1 MKLMDTYFK
10 EQEDH
15 ANLYGKDKS
24 IILMQVG
31 SFFEAYQQDT
41 RGFDLDII
49 SDITNCNISKKD
61 GVRMLGFPL
70 QSLNKYLNMLVNEGF
85 QVKVIEQNAIAKIHG
100 KVNEKTNGKIER
112 YTKGIYSK
120 GTIIDLDNKDNN
132 YILSLWLEKDDNNLD
147 IIGVTICDISTG
159 ILEIKDCLCDQQD
172 TYQALDEIATYI
184 NTYNPSEVILGSS
197 QDCTWTKDKIKYLEL
212 EDKKYYIAN
221 TNNKLYHKLQYQKH
235 ELSKIFN
242 QKNPIEYLEI
252 EQYHYGRISLM
263 MLLEYI
269 EHHNKDLLK
278 NLNNIQNYNNNSY
291 LYLGNNA
298 IQQLHVLSSDPNQNK
313 VGNKYKSLYDVV
325 NFTLTPMGRRFLKK
339 ELSHPLI
346 NPDSIKAR
354 YDLIKKFKEY
364 IEPIKSDFQYVC
376 DMEKMHKKLISGELH
391 PTELHR
397 WIVSYNRIISLYK
410 KIGKIYKLID
420 ESALEIYDILNKTF
434 DLETLPGYSNSNNI
448 TNIFL
453 PGISKE
459 IDELQSKI
467 DENRKVFKDLAK
479 FIEDFPSG
487 GKKTINCKVEFNER
501 DGYHLI
507 TTKKRWKELE
517 EDFGMS
523 SKVISGISIK
533 ELTGKDNSASGTK
546 IFSEKLIKT
555 SGELIKKEYEIIDK
569 IQEKYKEYCINFCDK
584 YKKQINSIIQWV
596 SYVDFIYSGAM
607 CIEKY
612 KYSIPVIEDT
622 KESWFICE
630 KIRHPIV
637 ERLSDNYVPFDM
649 ELGLTNNNGYNGIT
663 LFGLNSAGKSTLQKS
678 VGLNI
683 ILAQMGY
690 PVACVKLKFSP
701 YHSLFTRISGNDNL
715 FKGLSSFTVE
725 MLEIRNILKRTNNRS
740 LIIADEVCRGTEYE
754 SGLIIVLTMIK
765 LLSEKKANFITASHL
780 HELVNHEMYKK
791 LDNIRSFHIKIL
803 YNEKTNVITYNR
815 ELCPGSGDNFYGLLV
830 AKSLID
836 DREFLQIST
845 DIKNSM
851 VTTKKDTSKYNS
863 KIVKDECSVCHKKVR
878 DQSSEVSLETHHIVF
893 QKDAVNNMINEYQHK
908 NTQSN
913 LVVICQ
919 KCHDDVD
926 RGNINIV
933 GKVETSVG
941 EELIIDI
948 DENKKVISTEKTELE
963 KRVIEL
969 SQKKFSQKMIKE
981 KLSNENINLSVS
993 KISKIILEHNH
1004 Q

>member
-1 MKLMDTYFK
+1 MKLIDTYFK
-10 EQEDH
+10 ELDEH
-15 ANLYGKDKS
+15 AELYGKDKA

-31 SFFEAYQQDT
+31 SFYEAYQNET
-41 RGFDLDII
+41 KGFDLDII
-49 SDITNCNISKKD
+49 SEITNCNVSKKD

-70 QSLNKYLNMLVNEGF
+70 QSLNKFLNMLVNEGF
-85 QVKVIEQNAIAKIHG
+85 QVKVIEQNAIGKIHG
-100 KVNEKTNGKIER
+100 KINEKINGKVER
-112 YTKGIYSK
+112 FTKGVYSK
-120 GTIIDLDNKDNN
+120 GTMIDLDNKDNN

-147 IIGVTICDISTG
+147 IIGVTICDIGTG
-159 ILEIKDCLCDQQD
+159 VLEIKDCLCDAQD
-172 TYQALDEIATYI
+172 NYQALDEIASYI
-184 NTYNPSEVILGSS
+184 NTYNPSEVILGCA
-197 QDCTWTKDKIKYLEL
+197 DPDYIWTPSKLKYLEL
-212 EDKKYYIAN
+212 EDKKYYISN
-221 TNNKLYHKLQYQKH
+221 TSNKLYAKIAYQKH

-252 EQYHYGRISLM
+252 DQYHYGRISLM

-278 NLNNIQNYNNNSY
+278 NLTNVQNYNNTSY

-313 VGNKYKSLYDVV
+313 IGNRYKSLYDVI

-339 ELSHPLI
+339 ELAHPLI
-346 NPDSIKAR
+346 NPESIQAR
-354 YDLIKKFKEY
+354 YDLVVKFSKFLVEIKEDLQY
-364 IEPIKSDFQYVC
+364 IC
-376 DMEKMHKKLISGELH
+376 DMEKMHKKLISGDLH
-391 PTELHR
+391 PTELYR
-397 WIVSYNRIISLYK
+397 WSISYNRIINLHK
-410 KIGKIYKLID
+410 KIGKLYRLSD
-420 ESALEIYDILNKTF
+420 ESALEIYKILDKTF
-434 DLETLPGYSNSNNI
+434 DIEKLPSYSSVSNGSNI

-453 PGISKE
+453 PGFDKE
-459 IDELQSKI
+459 IDDLQTKI
-467 DENRKVFKDLAK
+467 DENRNSLKDLAK
-479 FIEDFPSG
+479 FIEEYNTP
-487 GKKTINCKVEFNER
+487 KKSINCRVEFNER

-507 TTKKRWKELE
+507 TTKKRWKEIE
-517 EDFGMS
+517 ESFKTNNKMIG
-523 SKVISGISIK
+523 GIVIK
-533 ELTGKDNSASGTK
+533 ELVGKDNAATSTK
-546 IFSEKLIKT
+546 IFSDKLCKI
-555 SGELIKKEYEIIDK
+555 SSELIKKEHDIVDK
-569 IQEKYKEYCINFCDK
+569 IQEKYREYCISFCEK
-584 YKKQINSIIQWV
+584 YKKQINSCISWI

-607 CIEKY
+607 CMDKY
-612 KYSIPVIEDT
+612 KYSIPVLQKSDN
-622 KESWFICE
+622 SWFKCE

-649 ELGLTNNNGYNGIT
+649 ELGLTQSTDTKESYTGIT

-690 PVACVKLKFSP
+690 PVACVKLEYSP

-715 FKGLSSFTVE
+715 FKGLSSFSVE

-780 HELVNHEMYKK
+780 HELVKHDMYKN
-791 LDNIRSFHIKIL
+791 LTNVRSFHIKIL

-845 DIKNSM
+845 DIKNTM
-851 VTTKKDTSKYNS
+851 VTTKKDTSKYNLN
-863 KIVKDECSVCHKKVR
+863 IIKDECSICHKKVK
-878 DQSSEVSLETHHIVF
+878 DNSSEVSLETHHIIF
-893 QKDAVNNMINEYQHK
+893 QKDAVNNMINEYEHK
-908 NTQSN
+908 NSSKN

-926 RGNINIV
+926 RGKINIL
-933 GKVETSVG
+933 GKVETSAG
-941 EELIIDI
+941 EELVIIPQEDI
-948 DENKKVISTEKTELE
+948 EKK
-963 KRVIEL
+963 VIEL
-969 SQKKFSQKMIKE
+969 SKKKFSQKMIKE
-981 KLSNENINLSVS
+981 KLSKENINLSVS
-993 KISKIILEHNH
+993 KIGKIISNNN
-1004 Q
+1004 

>member
-10 EQEDH
+10 ELEDH
-15 ANLYGKDKS
+15 AELYGKEKS

-31 SFFEAYQQDT
+31 SFYEAYQNET
-41 RGFDLDII
+41 KGFDLDII
-49 SDITNCNISKKD
+49 SEITNCNVSKKD

-70 QSLNKYLNMLVNEGF
+70 QSLHKFLNMLVEEGF
-85 QVKVIEQNAIAKIHG
+85 QVKVIEQNALGKIHG
-100 KVNEKTNGKIER
+100 KINEKINGKVER
-112 YTKGIYSK
+112 FTKGVYSK
-120 GTIIDLDNKDNN
+120 GTLIDLDNKDNN
-132 YILSLWLEKDDNNLD
+132 YILSLWLDKDDNNLD
-147 IIGVTICDISTG
+147 IIGVTICDVSTG
-159 ILEIKDCLCDQQD
+159 VLEIKDCLCDVQD
-172 TYQALDEIATYI
+172 TYQALDEIAIYI
-184 NTYNPSEVILGSS
+184 NTYNPSEVILGSTS
-197 QDCTWTKDKIKYLEL
+197 DAIWTQNKLKYLEL
-212 EDKKYYIAN
+212 EDKKYYISNN
-221 TNNKLYHKLQYQKH
+221 TNKLYHKLAYQKN

-269 EHHNKDLLK
+269 ENHNKDLLK
-278 NLNNIQNYNNNSY
+278 NLTNIQNYNNNSY
-291 LYLGNNA
+291 LYMGNNA
-298 IQQLHVLSSDPNQNK
+298 IQQLHVLSSDPTQNK
-313 VGNKYKSLYDVV
+313 IGNRYKSLYDVV

-346 NPDSIKAR
+346 NPESIQAR
-354 YDLIKKFKEY
+354 YDLINKFKDY
-364 IEPIKSDFQYVC
+364 LIPIKEDIQYVC
-376 DMEKMHKKLISGELH
+376 DMEKMHKKLISGDLH
-391 PTELHR
+391 PTELYR
-397 WIVSYNRIISLYK
+397 WIISYNRIINLYK
-410 KIGKIYKLID
+410 KIGNIYSLCN
-420 ESALEIYDILNKTF
+420 ESALEIYDILNKIF
-434 DLETLPGYSNSNNI
+434 DIEKLPGYSNTNNI

-453 PGISKE
+453 PGFNQE
-459 IDELQSKI
+459 IDTLQNKI
-467 DENRKVFKDLAK
+467 DENRTILKDLAK
-479 FIEDFPSG
+479 YIEEFNIP
-487 GKKTINCKVEFNER
+487 KKSINCKVEFNER
-501 DGYHLI
+501 DGYHLL
-507 TTKKRWKELE
+507 TTKKRWKEVE
-517 EDFGMS
+517 ESFKTSNKIIGS
-523 SKVISGISIK
+523 ILIK
-533 ELTGKDNSASGTK
+533 ELVGKDNTASGTK
-546 IFSEKLIKT
+546 INSDKLSKI
-555 SGELIKKEYEIIDK
+555 SGELIKKEHEIVDK
-569 IQEKYKEYCINFCDK
+569 IQEKYREYCINFCEK
-584 YKKQINSIIQWV
+584 YKKQINSIINWV

-612 KYSIPVIEDT
+612 KYSIPILAKSES
-622 KESWFICE
+622 SWFTCE

-637 ERLSDNYVPFDM
+637 ERLSDNYVPFDFQ
-649 ELGLTNNNGYNGIT
+649 LGILEQGIT

-690 PVACVKLKFSP
+690 PVACVKLEYSP

-715 FKGLSSFTVE
+715 FKGLSSFSVE

-780 HELVNHEMYKK
+780 HELVNHEIYKNLTNVK
-791 LDNIRSFHIKIL
+791 SFHIKIL

-851 VTTKKDTSKYNS
+851 VTTKKDTSKYNLNL
-863 KIVKDECSVCHKKVR
+863 IKDACSVCHKKVK
-878 DQSSEVSLETHHIVF
+878 DNSNEVSLETHHIIF

-926 RGNINIV
+926 RGNINIL
-933 GKVETSVG
+933 GKVETSAG
-941 EELIIDI
+941 EDLVIIGPEDI
-948 DENKKVISTEKTELE
+948 EKKVIEL
-963 KRVIEL
+963 RN
-969 SQKKFSQKMIKE
+969 KKFSQKMIKE
-981 KLSNENINLSVS
+981 KLSKENINLSVS
-993 KISKIILEHNH
+993 KIGKIISCVKN
-1004 Q
+1004 

>member
-1 MKLMDTYFK
+1 MKLIDIYFK
-10 EQEDH
+10 EQDEH
-15 ANLYGKDKS
+15 ALLYGIQKS

-31 SFFEAYQQDT
+31 SFFEAYQSET
-41 RGFDLDII
+41 KGFNLDII

-61 GVRMLGFPL
+61 NVKMLGFPL
-70 QSLNKYLNMLVNEGF
+70 QSLNKYLNMLVDQGF
-85 QVKVIEQNAIAKIHG
+85 QVKVIEQNGIAKIHG
-100 KVNEKTNGKIER
+100 GKIER
-112 YTKGIYSK
+112 HVKGIYSK

-147 IIGVTICDISTG
+147 IIGVTICDIGTG
-159 ILEIKDCLCDQQD
+159 VLEIKDCLCDKQD

-184 NTYNPSEVILGSS
+184 NTYNPVEVILGCTSDTSWTSS
-197 QDCTWTKDKIKYLEL
+197 KLKYLEL

-221 TNNKLYHKLQYQKH
+221 TTNKLYHKLQYQKH

-269 EHHNKDLLK
+269 EQHNKDLLK
-278 NLNNIQNYNNNSY
+278 NLTNVQNYNNSSY

-298 IQQLHVLSSDPNQNK
+298 IQQLHVLSSDPIQNK
-313 VGNKYKSLYDVV
+313 IGNKYKSLYDVI
-325 NFTLTPMGRRFLKK
+325 NFTLTPMGRRYLKK
-339 ELSHPLI
+339 ELAHPLI
-346 NPDSIKAR
+346 NPTSIQGR
-354 YDLIKKFKEY
+354 YNLIKKFKGY
-364 IEPIKSDFQYVC
+364 IESIKSELQYVC

-391 PTELHR
+391 PTELYR
-397 WIVSYNRIISLYK
+397 WIVSYNRIINLYK
-410 KIGKIYKLID
+410 KIGKIYSLKD

-434 DLETLPGYSNSNNI
+434 DLDQLPAYTNTNNI

-453 PGISKE
+453 PGINKE
-459 IDELQSKI
+459 IDEIQNKI
-467 DENRKVFKDLAK
+467 DGNRKILKDLAK
-479 FIEDFPSG
+479 YIEEFQTA

-501 DGYHLI
+501 DGYYLI
-507 TTKKRWKELE
+507 TTKKRWKEIE
-517 EDFGMS
+517 GEFKTS
-523 SKVISGISIK
+523 SKSISDINVN
-533 ELTGKDNSASGTK
+533 ELVGKDNSASGTK
-546 IFSEKLIKT
+546 IFSDKLSKI
-555 SGELIKKEYEIIDK
+555 SGELIKKEYEISEK
-569 IQEKYKEYCINFCDK
+569 IQEKYKEYCINFCEK
-584 YKKQINSIIQWV
+584 YKKEINSIINWV

-612 KYSIPVIEDT
+612 KYSIPTIKEDT
-622 KESWFICE
+622 ESWFICE

-637 ERLSDNYVPFDM
+637 ERLSDIYVPFDL
-649 ELGLTNNNGYNGIT
+649 ELGMDFKGIT

-690 PVACVKLKFSP
+690 PVACVNLKYAP

-715 FKGLSSFTVE
+715 FKGLSSFSVE

-765 LLSEKKANFITASHL
+765 ILSEKKANFITASHL
-780 HELVNHEMYKK
+780 HELVNHDTYKN
-791 LDNIRSFHIKIL
+791 LDNVRSFHIKIS

-836 DREFLQIST
+836 DREFLQISNT
-845 DIKNSM
+845 IKSNM
-851 VTTKKDTSKYNS
+851 VSTKKDTSKYNS
-863 KIVKDECSVCHKKVR
+863 KLVKDECSICKRKVK
-878 DQSSEVSLETHHIVF
+878 SNEVSLETHHIIF

-926 RGNINIV
+926 RGNINIS

-941 EELIIDI
+941 EELIIEDSNVII
-948 DENKKVISTEKTELE
+948 DKNNLELTELE
-963 KRVIEL
+963 KKVIEL
-969 SQKKFSQKMIKE
+969 SNKKFSQKMIKE
-981 KLSNENINLSVS
+981 KLSQENINLSLG
-993 KISKIILEHNH
+993 KISKIIVKNM
-1004 Q
+1004 